1 MSTRHFD
8 SQEQDERYREAT
20 RRLAERAS
28 AIAFRTSSRLLLV
41 QAEHDLEWRS
51 LVASQRKI
59 SALAAEGLA
68 PPASEFWETEAAPR
82 AAALTTA
89 ATLVIE
95 SEFADVT
102 RSVER
107 FRASLQP
114 IMGASHLAP
123 VRTGLVESLDP
134 LTECVLD
141 PGPLDEIGERWQRRM
156 RRHAAWR
163 HVRERI
169 TGSSE
174 EFDELVDRTEMG
186 LLDEAPWIH
195 GDRLLSA
202 FEIAHA
208 DVRNLVRERVRE
220 ASVIV
225 TSRSVG
231 KLRTTS

>member
-8 SQEQDERYREAT
+8 SQEHDERYRDAI
-20 RRLAERAS
+20 RRLAERAE
-28 AIAFRTSSRLLLV
+28 AIAFRTSNRLLVV
-41 QAEHDLEWRS
+41 QSDHDLEWRS
-51 LVASQRKI
+51 LLASQRKI
-59 SALAAEGLA
+59 AALAADGLA
-68 PPASEFWETEAAPR
+68 PPPSEFWETDAAPR

-95 SEFADVT
+95 SEFAAVT

-107 FRASLQP
+107 FRASVQP
-114 IMGASHLAP
+114 IMGSSHLAP

-141 PGPLDEIGERWQRRM
+141 PAPLDDIGERWQRRM
-156 RRHAAWR
+156 RRHAAWQ
-163 HVRERI
+163 HVRARI
-169 TGSSE
+169 TGPFE
-174 EFDELVDRTEMG
+174 EFDELVGRTELG

-225 TSRSVG
+225 TSRPVS
-231 KLRTTS
+231 KLPTTS